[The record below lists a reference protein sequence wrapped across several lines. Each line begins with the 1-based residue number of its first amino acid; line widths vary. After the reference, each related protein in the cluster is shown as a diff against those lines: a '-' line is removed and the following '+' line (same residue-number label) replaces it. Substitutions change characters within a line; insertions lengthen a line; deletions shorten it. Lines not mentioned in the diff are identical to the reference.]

1 MTPKEEA
8 KKIIDY
14 YLKTNNP
21 KKYALIE
28 VNKILLNDHLY
39 TDLFIHYSQVKREI
53 KNYEATT

>member
-1 MTPKEEA
+1 MKPKEEA

-28 VNKILLNDHLY
+28 VDKILSNDHLY
-39 TDLFIHYSQVKREI
+39 TELFIHYSQVRLEI
-53 KNYEATT
+53 KNYETTT